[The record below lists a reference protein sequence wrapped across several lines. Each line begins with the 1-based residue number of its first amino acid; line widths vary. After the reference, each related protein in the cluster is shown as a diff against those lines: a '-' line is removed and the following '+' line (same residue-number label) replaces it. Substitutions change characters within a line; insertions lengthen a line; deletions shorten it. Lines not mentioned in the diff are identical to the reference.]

1 MRTFYLLRLGGKNA
15 RAEECFAGGFVG
27 MDFGLR
33 QDLTGPDP
41 DYDVA
46 KYVSEAL
53 GATITHADKPEYV
66 EGRVY

>member
-1 MRTFYLLRLGGKNA
+1 
-15 RAEECFAGGFVG
+15 

-46 KYVSEAL
+46 KYVAEAL